1 MAKQQKGKYATVGS
15 LIFQSQFD
23 DEGNRLEGEYKTD
36 EKGRK
41 LYALKLDKNTEVII
55 NGVNMTGK
63 TLYVSR
69 PDTKLARLLDKGV
82 KFLWNAEVVEI
93 DFKNNKVFYADTDAR
108 TIEYDELIFAVGKS
122 GIDFAQSLSNK
133 RICRSL
139 SV

>member
-1 MAKQQKGKYATVGS
+1 MAKQQKGRYATIGS

-23 DEGNRLEGEYKTD
+23 EEGNRLEGEYKTD

-69 PDTKLARLLDKGV
+69 PESKLQRLLDRGLIDKKEFEKKVADFSPGGRLEFV
-82 KFLWNAEVVEI
+82 QMEI
-93 DFKNNKVFYADTDAR
+93 TADL
-108 TIEYDELIFAVGKS
+108 EK
-122 GIDFAQSLSNK
+122 
-133 RICRSL
+133 
-139 SV
+139 

>member
-1 MAKQQKGKYATVGS
+1 MAKQQKGRYATIGS

-69 PDTKLARLLDKGV
+69 PETKLQRLLERGVIDKKEFDKKYNPTWHCIVGRNFGSYV
-82 KFLWNAEVVEI
+82 THETKHFI
-93 DFKNNKVFYADTDAR
+93 YFYLGQVA
-108 TIEYDELIFAVGKS
+108 ILLFKS
-122 GIDFAQSLSNK
+122 G
-133 RICRSL
+133 
-139 SV
+139 

>member
-1 MAKQQKGKYATVGS
+1 MAKQQKGRYATIGS

-69 PDTKLARLLDKGV
+69 PDTKLQRLLDRGV
-82 KFLWNAEVVEI
+82 IDKKEFEKKVADFSPGGRLEFVQMEI
-93 DFKNNKVFYADTDAR
+93 TADL
-108 TIEYDELIFAVGKS
+108 EK
-122 GIDFAQSLSNK
+122 
-133 RICRSL
+133 
-139 SV
+139 

>member
-1 MAKQQKGKYATVGS
+1 MSKQQKGKYATVGS

-63 TLYVSR
+63 VLYVSR
-69 PDTKLARLLDKGV
+69 PETKLTRLLDKGV
-82 KFLWNAEVVEI
+82 IDKKEFDKKIADFGPGGRLEFVQMEI
-93 DFKNNKVFYADTDAR
+93 TADL
-108 TIEYDELIFAVGKS
+108 EK
-122 GIDFAQSLSNK
+122 
-133 RICRSL
+133 
-139 SV
+139 